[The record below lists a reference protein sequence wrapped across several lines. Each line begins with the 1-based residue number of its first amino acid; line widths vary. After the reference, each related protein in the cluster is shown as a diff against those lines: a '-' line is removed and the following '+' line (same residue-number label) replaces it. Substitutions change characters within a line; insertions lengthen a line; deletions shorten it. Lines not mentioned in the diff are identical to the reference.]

1 MRIFII
7 ILIIIVYILFSVNG
21 FNELLLKHEV
31 LKLLEPY
38 SIPFKVI
45 YKPMEPK
52 ELQKLKYPVVFKP
65 SECSGKSFSVSIIY
79 NVVEAKDY
87 FREKVYFPLI
97 IQEYHGGREVT
108 IEYMKDPLFKKTSI
122 IVVER
127 VNTVNKVNKENNN
140 RWDPY
145 GKTSV
150 KVHRPEWE
158 TAALKK
164 KVEEISKRLKHTN
177 LCRYDIKFTDLT
189 KFLKGEDINIMEVNF
204 LLAGDERHSKHKTF
218 IENFKI
224 ILRMI
229 FIRITIGATK
239 LFTLQ
244 TLSLHSLGI
253 LIAKNILRVK
263 SCGTKPYKFLIG
275 IKK

>member
-1 MRIFII
+1 MRIFILV
-7 ILIIIVYILFSVNG
+7 LIIIVYILFSVNG
-21 FNELLLKHEV
+21 FNELLLKDEV

-45 YKPMEPK
+45 DKPMNSE

-65 SECSGKSFSVSIIY
+65 SECSGKSFNVNIIY
-79 NVVEAKDY
+79 SSEEAEDY
-87 FREKVYFPLI
+87 FKKKVYFPLI
-97 IQEYHGGREVT
+97 VQDYHPGREVT

-127 VNTVNKVNKENNN
+127 VNHPENNH
-140 RWDPY
+140 WDPY
-145 GKTSV
+145 GETSV
-150 KVHRPEWE
+150 KVHRPKWE
-158 TAALKK
+158 TVALRKK
-164 KVEEISKRLKHTN
+164 IEEISKRLKHTN
-177 LCRYDIKFTDLT
+177 LCRYDVKFTSLD

-204 LLAGDERHSKHKTF
+204 LLGIDTRYSYNKSF
-218 IENFKI
+218 IQNFKI

-229 FIRITIGATK
+229 FIRISIGATK

-244 TLSLHSLGI
+244 TLSLHSLGV
-253 LIAKNILRVK
+253 LIAKNILRLK

>member
-1 MRIFII
+1 MRILII
-7 ILIIIVYILFSVNG
+7 VLIIIVYILFSVNG
-21 FNELLLKHEV
+21 FNELLLKDEV

-45 YKPMEPK
+45 NKPLSSQ

-65 SECSGKSFSVSIIY
+65 SECSGKSFSVNIIY
-79 NVVEAKDY
+79 NVKEAQDY
-87 FREKVYFPLI
+87 FKKKVYYPLI
-97 IQEYHGGREVT
+97 VQDYHGGREVT

-127 VNTVNKVNKENNN
+127 VNAPEDNH
-140 RWDPY
+140 WDPH

-158 TAALKK
+158 TRALRKK
-164 KVEEISKRLKHTN
+164 MEEISNRLKHTN
-177 LCRYDIKFTDLT
+177 LCRYDVKFTNLT
-189 KFLKGEDINIMEVNF
+189 KFLKGEDINIIEVNF
-204 LLAGDERHSKHKTF
+204 LLGIDTRYSYTKTF
-218 IENFKI
+218 IQNFKI

-229 FIRITIGATK
+229 FIRISIGATK

-244 TLSLHSLGI
+244 TLSLHNLGI

-263 SCGTKPYKFLIG
+263 SCGTKPYKFIY
-275 IKK
+275 